1 MEDQEQSTPQQEMGG
16 EAEPNKDREQ
26 ETAEDTGAD
35 NAVEEE
41 QGEQPSFG

>member
-1 MEDQEQSTPQQEMGG
+1 MEDQEQTTPQEDMGG

-35 NAVEEE
+35 TAVEEE